1 MQNNNS
7 FSIKTPYIAVYS
19 FFIVLASCGSS
30 QYAGQDN
37 DGIYNSDTSIEYQ
50 EEVAKNDPESSSNT
64 FYKNYFKEKS
74 LEYQLPVDEEDEIF
88 TDVDDY
94 EGDYTVAQDS
104 VDTEY
109 DSYAGWGEE
118 NSSVSITVNTGFS
131 YGYNNWG
138 YYNPWYYGYSYY
150 PYSYGWG
157 YYNPWFYPTPYYGY
171 YGGYYGGGY
180 YGGGYYAY
188 GGRGLAYS
196 SSRRGNYYGNNYYGS
211 RNSNLYNGRSRTR
224 GNSLGYATPRVR
236 GNNTN
241 SSSLNPRTTTRPR
254 TNTTTTSTPRPRTTT
269 KPRTTTRPGVST
281 NSTPRPRTTS
291 TPRPSTKSNSS
302 TKPRTTSTPRSST
315 PRSYS
320 PRSSSGGSP
329 SYSGGGRS
337 SGGSRGRR

>member
-7 FSIKTPYIAVYS
+7 FSIKTPFIAVYS
-19 FFIVLASCGSS
+19 IFIVLASCGSS

-37 DGIYNSDTSIEYQ
+37 DGIYNSDTTIEYQ
-50 EEVAKNDPESSSNT
+50 EEVAQTDPESSSNT

-74 LEYQLPVDEEDEIF
+74 LEYQLPEDEEDEIF
-88 TDVDDY
+88 TDIDDY

-109 DSYAGWGEE
+109 ASYAGWGEE
-118 NSSVSITVNTGFS
+118 NSSISITVNTGFS

-157 YYNPWFYPTPYYGY
+157 YYNPWFCPTPYYGY
-171 YGGYYGGGY
+171 YGGY

-211 RNSNLYNGRSRTR
+211 RNSNLYNSRTRTR
-224 GNSLGYATPRVR
+224 GNSLGYATATPRVR
-236 GNNTN
+236 GNNTS
-241 SSSLNPRTTTRPR
+241 SSSLNPRTTT
-254 TNTTTTSTPRPRTTT
+254 RPRTTT

-281 NSTPRPRTTS
+281 NSTPRPKSTS
-291 TPRPSTKSNSS
+291 TPRPRTKSNSS